1 MRMKS
6 KDVNGLRIYIAD
18 DGDTLTKIAKTMQVD
33 LKELLFLNPHIT
45 SPELHIAGGQVNL
58 PTLARPDAD
67 QDPAVVC
74 PPESDYRGHWIPV
87 KPLAEMAE
95 TDYDVLVVGTG
106 AGGGAVI
113 WRLCEQWG
121 NNDKRIG
128 VIEAGDLVLPSH
140 IFNLPTSGHAGNV
153 WTNPNIWRNIGRFLP
168 EFPNGNMIF
177 ALGGRTLYWGM
188 VSLRMSP
195 PELAGW
201 PVTLKEM
208 DIYYNIA
215 ERAMSVNQQFA
226 KGSSLQEVLLTR
238 LQDNGFP
245 GVIDAPIAANLQ
257 PTALGVIHSD
267 VAFSSISFLGNA
279 LNHKPF
285 DLGVKARVAKVLTEQ
300 GQAVGVN
307 VITPD
312 KQTYS
317 IRAKTIVLCASTFE
331 TPRILLQSE
340 IQGRAIGHYL
350 TDHTFVRGV
359 ATIDR
364 NELPGTIGGLQIV
377 IPYEEERPYGIHLWG
392 PGGADPQALEVYLHA
407 YGDTMPRF
415 ENKVSLDP
423 DHKDEYGIPR
433 IQVKFSYSEYDQ
445 AIAAQAMEGVQLASS
460 AMRTKLSSVELLP
473 PGSDA
478 HYAGTCRMGNDPA
491 TSVTNRYGQVHG
503 LSGLY
508 IADNSVLPSIGG
520 SNPTLT
526 TIALAIRT
534 ADYIAQQLM

>member
-1 MRMKS
+1 
-6 KDVNGLRIYIAD
+6 LRIYIAD
-18 DGDTLTKIAKTMQVD
+18 YGDTLAKIAKTIHVD

-45 SPELHIAGGQVNL
+45 SPELHIAGRQVNL
-58 PTLARPDAD
+58 PSLARPIAD
-67 QDPAVVC
+67 QETTVVC
-74 PPESDYRGHWIPV
+74 PPELDYRGHWIPL

-95 TDYDVLVVGTG
+95 TEYDVLIVGTG
-106 AGGGAVI
+106 AGGGSVI
-113 WRLCEQWG
+113 WRLCEQWE

-128 VIEAGDLVLPSH
+128 VIEAGDLVLPTH
-140 IFNLPTSGHAGNV
+140 FLNIPTFEHPGNILN
-153 WTNPNIWRNIGRFLP
+153 NPNIWRNIGRFLP
-168 EFPNGNMIF
+168 EFPNGKMVF
-177 ALGGRTLYWGM
+177 ALGGRTIYWGM
-188 VSLRMSP
+188 VSLRLSP
-195 PELAGW
+195 PELSGW
-201 PVTLKEM
+201 PVTLKEL

-215 ERAMSVNQQFA
+215 ERAMNVNQQFA
-226 KGSSLQEVLLTR
+226 KGSSLQEVFLTR
-238 LQDNGFP
+238 LQENGFP

-279 LNHKPF
+279 LNHKHF
-285 DLGVKARVAKVLTEQ
+285 DLAVKARVANVITDQ

-312 KQTYS
+312 KQSYS

-340 IQGRAIGHYL
+340 IPGRAIGHYL
-350 TDHTFVRGV
+350 TDHTFVRGI
-359 ATIDR
+359 ATVDR
-364 NELPGTIGGLQIV
+364 NELPGTIGGLQIM

-392 PGGADPQALEVYLHA
+392 PGRGSDPQSLEVYLHA
-407 YGDTMPRF
+407 YGDSEPRF

-423 DHKDEYGIPR
+423 NNKDKYGMPR
-433 IQVKFSYSEYDQ
+433 IQVKFSYSEKDQ
-445 AIAAQAMEGVQLASS
+445 AIATQAIKGVQLASS
-460 AMRTKLSSVELLP
+460 AMRTELSSVELLP
-473 PGSDA
+473 PGSDE

-534 ADYIAQQLM
+534 ADYIAQQLE